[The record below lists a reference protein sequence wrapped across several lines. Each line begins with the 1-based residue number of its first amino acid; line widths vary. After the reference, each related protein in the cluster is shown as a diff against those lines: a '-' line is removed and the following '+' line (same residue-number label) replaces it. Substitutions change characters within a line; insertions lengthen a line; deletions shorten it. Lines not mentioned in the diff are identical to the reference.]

1 MQIVY
6 EGSLESKIGEDEL
19 GQRLYNLVTVKLYTK
34 NKYVLEKRGRNSV
47 YEGKI
52 TMKEAQSLIDSY
64 SRKHDDVW
72 KSGHHQGSACIRYF
86 DSISCPAVGEEAI

>member
-1 MQIVY
+1 M
-6 EGSLESKIGEDEL
+6 
-19 GQRLYNLVTVKLYTK
+19 K

>member
-1 MQIVY
+1 MERFSDSRSIAVF
-6 EGSLESKIGEDEL
+6 
-19 GQRLYNLVTVKLYTK
+19 
-34 NKYVLEKRGRNSV
+34 NSV